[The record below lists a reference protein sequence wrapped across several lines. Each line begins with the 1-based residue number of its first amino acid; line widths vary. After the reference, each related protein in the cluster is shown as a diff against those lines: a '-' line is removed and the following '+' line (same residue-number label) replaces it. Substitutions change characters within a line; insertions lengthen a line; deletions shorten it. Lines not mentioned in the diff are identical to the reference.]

1 MNLEEV
7 VKNKEQLPEFA
18 RDAVQK
24 AYDALNSLWMYYVCK
39 SDKPNQDDT
48 DNENTVRKGLGIP
61 RRFKVIITEQQYPIT
76 YCEVDIYPMSY
87 RLQEFFKG
95 IVKDG
100 EKFRTFK
107 EVDEII
113 PREIAGI
120 LNNGNKM
127 RVMMNGEK
135 WLFNG
140 IELTYE
146 EVIP

>member
-18 RDAVQK
+18 RDAVHK
-24 AYDALNSLWMYYVCK
+24 AYDALHNLWSYYVCRN
-39 SDKPNQDDT
+39 KPDPEDSY
-48 DNENTVRKGLGIP
+48 NENVVREGLGLP
-61 RRFKVIITEQQYPIT
+61 RRYKVIITEQAYPIT
-76 YCEVDIYPMSY
+76 FCEVDIYPTSY

-113 PREIAGI
+113 PREIAGV

-127 RVMMNGEK
+127 RVMMNSEK

>member
-1 MNLEEV
+1 MTLEEI
-7 VKNKEQLPEFA
+7 VKSKEQIIPDFA

-24 AYDALNSLWMYYVCK
+24 AYDALKDMWGYYVCK
-39 SDKPNQDDT
+39 NSPNPDDSY
-48 DNENTVRKGLGIP
+48 NENVVREGLGLP
-61 RRFKVIITEQQYPIT
+61 RRYKVIIPEQAYPIT
-76 YCEVDIYPMSY
+76 FCNVDIYPTAY

-113 PREIAGI
+113 PREIAGM
-120 LNNGNKM
+120 LNNGNKL

-135 WLFNG
+135 WLVNG